1 MKHFEYYVIA
11 AMVTLLIVL
20 PQISNAQTI
29 HDNVAEDEVIVCIN
43 GNVIGQSGNICK
55 VFTVDGNGYFK
66 QDITLDM
73 VQSDL
78 YKNPDSDTF
87 LMDVRD

>member
-1 MKHFEYYVIA
+1 
-11 AMVTLLIVL
+11 MVTLLIVL
-20 PQISNAQTI
+20 PQISNGQTI

-43 GNVIGQSGNICK
+43 GNVIDQSGNICK
-55 VFTVDGNGYFK
+55 VFTVDGNGYFQ

-78 YKNPDSDTF
+78 YKNPNSDTF